1 MSDEKTPEPETQ
13 SDEELPRFNGGYYS
27 VGRGYAYTRSEIGKH
42 TSDYIGGER
51 VLLADAYKQP
61 KGLKVFD
68 LKDEY
73 SGTLDTLFRF

>member
-1 MSDEKTPEPETQ
+1 MSDEETPE
-13 SDEELPRFNGGYYS
+13 SSSDLDEELPRFKRSYYC
-27 VGRGYAYTRSEIGKH
+27 VGRGYAYTCSETGKYP
-42 TSDYIGGER
+42 SDHIGGER
-51 VLLADAYKQP
+51 TRKQDAYKQP